1 MSNLND
7 IKFAAVAQKLLD
19 KFGVNGSVIEKA
31 EGVLD
36 VETGDVVSLAIT
48 TDVRVSPPIAYKGI
62 EVDETTVL
70 THDMKVYMDSSGSID
85 VKAGDEVIVSGLM
98 STIKGVDSIYS
109 GDDAAIYVL
118 HCAKGVRV

>member
-7 IKFAAVAQKLLD
+7 IKFAAVAQKVLD
-19 KFGVNGSVIEKA
+19 KFGVTGSVVTKA

-36 VETGDVVSLAIT
+36 VETGNVVSAAIT

-70 THDMKVYMDSSGSID
+70 SHDMKVYMDSSGDADI
-85 VKAGDEVIVSGLM
+85 KAGDEVIVSGLM
-98 STIKGVDSIYS
+98 STIKGVDGIYS

-118 HCAKGVRV
+118 HCSRGVKL